1 MKNVTKLILCI
12 SIITLTSFSK
22 TEVSRDVYICGENG
36 AKRYHYSKNCQ
47 GLSNC
52 KKGKFKVSLSD
63 AKSKGLTLCG
73 WED

>member
-12 SIITLTSFSK
+12 LLITLTSFCK
-22 TEVSRDVYICGENG
+22 TEVANDVYICGENG
-36 AKRYHYSKNCQ
+36 AKRFHFTKNCK

-52 KKGKFKVSLSD
+52 KRGIYKVALSD